1 MIILNEKAAELKNT
15 EAKTII
21 EFFPNRNISGAAERF
36 IEKHPFLVKEDI
48 VSNLYDSEVIFTS
61 NTLKNIIIIPVC
73 FSFGNDE
80 KNEPEIERVIELL
93 QNTVK
98 TLKSPIAVNLT
109 ALNLP
114 TRKPIFW
121 RNFFAEHE
129 KMFQIYE

>member
-1 MIILNEKAAELKNT
+1 MIVLNEKAAELENT

-21 EFFPNRNISGAAERF
+21 DFFSQIKSAGIVERYV
-36 IEKHPFLVKEDI
+36 EKHPFLISDDI
-48 VSNLYDSEVIFTS
+48 NNDFYGSEIIGSNNPFKNVIV
-61 NTLKNIIIIPVC
+61 IPVN
-73 FSFGNDE
+73 FSYGNDE
-80 KNEPEIERVIELL
+80 KNEPEINRVVELL